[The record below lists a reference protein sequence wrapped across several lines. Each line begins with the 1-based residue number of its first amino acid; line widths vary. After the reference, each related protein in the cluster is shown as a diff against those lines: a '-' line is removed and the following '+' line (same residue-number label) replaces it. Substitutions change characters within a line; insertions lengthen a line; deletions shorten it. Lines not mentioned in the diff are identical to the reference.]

1 MAGLPRSDS
10 GCSSCWSRSLSTSS
24 ASPSSNTTKEMK
36 TMTRIRNH
44 PMAPLGVLV
53 LGLFMTLLDL
63 TIVNIAIPSLVDG
76 LHASLDQ
83 VLWVLNAY
91 SLLYAVLLITSAR
104 LGDIY
109 GPRNLF
115 AVGVVIFTIASG
127 FSALAQDPKQLIVSR
142 ALQGLGA
149 AVLAPQGLPLMMALF
164 LVDRRGGVFAI
175 YGVMAGLAVVAGPT
189 VGGFLVTHF
198 GWRSIFTV
206 NLPIGV
212 ITFALALLLVPDLR
226 PGRRH
231 RLDLAGVA
239 LATAGLLGVIYGL
252 IEGQRYDW
260 GVVSGFITIPE
271 IIAAGIVL
279 LALFLVYQ
287 AQRQG
292 AEPLLPFEVFR
303 DRNFTLMTFV
313 MAAMGFAILGIYLP
327 LTIYMQSVLGLS
339 AIDAG
344 LTIATQPLAMIVS
357 SGVASGLVQKVNG
370 KYLLIPGLLA
380 LAAGSGY
387 IDWAAQ
393 ANSGRWDFMP
403 GLVLSGLGMGC
414 IWTPVFS
421 IATRDLR
428 PDLAGVASGVI
439 NTIQELGGVIASAA
453 VGAVLQ
459 NRLAL
464 ALHEQAIAASGRLP
478 DQYRAAFDDGFSN
491 AAHSGFEVGAGQ
503 SGATLQLPAQ
513 VEAVADYVFIHA
525 FVDAMHPT
533 MLLPIVILVIAAF
546 ASFLVRAPRQAV
558 VAVH

>member
-1 MAGLPRSDS
+1 M
-10 GCSSCWSRSLSTSS
+10 TS
-24 ASPSSNTTKEMK
+24 
-36 TMTRIRNH
+36 IRNH
-44 PMAPLGVLV
+44 PMAALGVLV

-63 TIVNIAIPSLVDG
+63 TIVNIAIPSILDG
-76 LHASLDQ
+76 LHASLDE

-91 SLLYAVLLITSAR
+91 SLLYAVLLISSAR

-109 GPRNLF
+109 GPRKLF
-115 AVGVVIFTIASG
+115 AAGVVIFTTASG
-127 FSALAQDPKQLIVSR
+127 FSALAQDPTQLIVSR
-142 ALQGLGA
+142 GLQGLGA
-149 AVLAPQGLPLMMALF
+149 AVLAPQGLPLMMSLF
-164 LVDRRGGVFAI
+164 PVEKRGGVFAI
-175 YGVMAGLAVVAGPT
+175 YGVIAGLAVIAGPT

-206 NLPIGV
+206 NLPIGI
-212 ITFALALLLVPDLR
+212 ITVALAMLLIPDLR

-260 GVVSGFITIPE
+260 GVVSGFVTIPE
-271 IIAAGIVL
+271 IIAAGVVL
-279 LALFLVYQ
+279 LAVFLYYQ
-287 AQRQG
+287 ARRQG
-292 AEPLLPFEVFR
+292 SEPLLPFAVFK

-313 MAAMGFAILGIYLP
+313 MAAMGFAILGLYLP

-344 LTIATQPLAMIVS
+344 LTIALQPLAMIVS

-387 IDWAAQ
+387 IDWAAH
-393 ANSGRWDFMP
+393 ADSGRWDFAP
-403 GLVLSGLGMGC
+403 GLILSGLGMGC

-421 IATRDLR
+421 IATRDL
-428 PDLAGVASGVI
+428 PAHLAGVASGVI
-439 NTIQELGGVIASAA
+439 NTIQELGGVLASAV
-453 VGAVLQ
+453 VGAFLQ

-464 ALHEQAIAASGRLP
+464 ALHDQAVAASGRLP
-478 DQYRAAFDDGFSN
+478 EQYRGPFVDGFSN
-491 AAHSGFEVGAGQ
+491 AGRSGFEVGAGQ
-503 SGATLQLPAQ
+503 AGANLQLPAQ
-513 VEAVADYVFIHA
+513 VEAIARYVFTHA

-533 MLLPIVILVIAAF
+533 LLLPIAVL
-546 ASFLVRAPRQAV
+546 V
-558 VAVH
+558 VAAAACLFVRGPRRVAVMAEEAREAVA

>member
-1 MAGLPRSDS
+1 
-10 GCSSCWSRSLSTSS
+10 
-24 ASPSSNTTKEMK
+24 
-36 TMTRIRNH
+36 MTHVRNH
-44 PMAPLGVLV
+44 PMAALAVLV

-63 TIVNIAIPSLVDG
+63 TIINIAIPSLLDG

-127 FSALAQDPKQLIVSR
+127 FSALAQDPTQLIVSR

-149 AVLAPQGLPLMMALF
+149 AVLAPQGLPLMMSLF
-164 LVDRRGGVFAI
+164 PVDKRGGVFAI
-175 YGVMAGLAVVAGPT
+175 YGVIAGLAVVAGPT

-198 GWRSIFTV
+198 GWRSSFTV
-206 NLPIGV
+206 NLPIGA

-287 AQRQG
+287 ARRQG

-344 LTIATQPLAMIVS
+344 LTIAIQPLAMIVS

-387 IDWAAQ
+387 IDWAAH
-393 ANSGRWDFMP
+393 ANSGRWDFVP

-421 IATRDLR
+421 VATRDLR

-439 NTIQELGGVIASAA
+439 NTIQELGGVIATAA
-453 VGAVLQ
+453 VGAFLQ

-464 ALHEQAIAASGRLP
+464 ALHEQAVAASVRLP
-478 DQYRAAFDDGFSN
+478 DQYRAAFVDGFSN
-491 AAHSGFEVGAGQ
+491 AAHAGFEVGAGQ
-503 SGATLQLPAQ
+503 SGASLQLPAQ
-513 VEAVADYVFIHA
+513 VEAVAHYVFIHA

-533 MLLPIVILVIAAF
+533 MLLPIAILVIAAF

-558 VAVH
+558 VAVHEQEAAVA

>member
-1 MAGLPRSDS
+1 M
-10 GCSSCWSRSLSTSS
+10 
-24 ASPSSNTTKEMK
+24 TTV
-36 TMTRIRNH
+36 RNH
-44 PMAPLGVLV
+44 PMAALSVLV

-63 TIVNIAIPSLVDG
+63 TIVNIAIPSILDG

-91 SLLYAVLLITSAR
+91 SLAYAVLLITSAR

-127 FSALAQDPKQLIVSR
+127 FSALAQDPTELIVSR

-149 AVLAPQGLPLMMALF
+149 AVLAPQGMPLMMSLF
-164 LVDRRGGVFAI
+164 PVDKRGGVFAI
-175 YGVMAGLAVVAGPT
+175 YGVIAGLAVIAGPT

-212 ITFALALLLVPDLR
+212 ITFALAMLLIPDLR
-226 PGRRH
+226 PGRKH

-239 LATAGLLGVIYGL
+239 LATAGLLGVIFGL

-260 GVVSGFITIPE
+260 GVVTGGITIPD
-271 IIAAGIVL
+271 IIGAGVVL
-279 LALFLVYQ
+279 LAAFLYYQ
-287 AQRQG
+287 FRRQD
-292 AEPLLPFEVFR
+292 AEPLLPFAVFK

-313 MAAMGFAILGIYLP
+313 MATMGFAILGLYLP
-327 LTIYMQSVLGLS
+327 LTIYLQSVLGLS

-344 LTIATQPLAMIVS
+344 LTIALQPLAMMVS
-357 SGVASGLVQKVNG
+357 SGFASTLVQKVNG
-370 KYLLIPGLLA
+370 KYLLIPGLLM

-387 IDWAAQ
+387 IDWAAH
-393 ANSGRWDFMP
+393 ANSSRWDFAP
-403 GLVLSGLGMGC
+403 GLILSGLGMGC

-421 IATRDLR
+421 IATRDL
-428 PDLAGVASGVI
+428 PTHLAGVASGII

-453 VGAVLQ
+453 VGAFLQ

-464 ALHEQAIAASGRLP
+464 ALHDRAVAASGQLP
-478 DQYRAAFDDGFSN
+478 EQYRAQFVNGFSN
-491 AAHSGFEVGAGQ
+491 AAHTGFEVGAGQ
-503 SGATLQLPAQ
+503 SGAAVSLPAQ
-513 VEAVADYVFIHA
+513 VAAIAHGVFTNA
-525 FVDAMHPT
+525 FVDAMHPAL
-533 MLLPIVILVIAAF
+533 LLPIACLVAAAITATF
-546 ASFLVRAPRQAV
+546 VRGPRPELAV
-558 VAVH
+558 EELEAAVA